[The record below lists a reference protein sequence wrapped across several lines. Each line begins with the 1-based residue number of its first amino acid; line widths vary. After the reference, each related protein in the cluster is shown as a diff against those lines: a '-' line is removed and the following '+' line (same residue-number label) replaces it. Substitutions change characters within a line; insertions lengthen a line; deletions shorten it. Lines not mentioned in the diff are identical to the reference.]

1 MPRTYKQPFKKKY
14 RNISPNNPK
23 PPPPSTV
30 SSTNNTGGIL
40 NGFMSNM
47 VQGFSFGTGV
57 QAAKEM
63 FSSGTLKEP
72 QYTPEYIPDNSS
84 NYCIEI
90 KKKLDECNA
99 SMQYDC
105 TFLSDLMRQ
114 KCVE

>member
-14 RNISPNNPK
+14 RNISPNNST
-23 PPPPSTV
+23 PPPPSTRPNT
-30 SSTNNTGGIL
+30 TNAGGIF

-63 FSSGTLKEP
+63 FSTSSHQEKP
-72 QYTPEYIPDNSS
+72 QYTLENSN

-90 KKKLDECNA
+90 KNRLDECNA

>member
-1 MPRTYKQPFKKKY
+1 MPRTYKQPFKQRF
-14 RNISPNNPK
+14 RNIAPK
-23 PPPPSTV
+23 NSKAPPPKKLST
-30 SSTNNTGGIL
+30 TTNTGGIF

-63 FSSGTLKEP
+63 FSTSSHQQEP
-72 QYTPEYIPDNSS
+72 KYTTENNS

-90 KKKLDECNA
+90 KNKLDDCNS

-105 TFLSDLMRQ
+105 TFLNDLMRE
-114 KCVE
+114 KCLE

>member
-1 MPRTYKQPFKKKY
+1 MPRMYKQPFKKKY
-14 RNISPNNPK
+14 RNISPNNHK
-23 PPPPSTV
+23 PPPPSTGP
-30 SSTNNTGGIL
+30 STNNTGGIF

-63 FSSGTLKEP
+63 FGLGTSKEP
-72 QYTPEYIPDNSS
+72 QYIPDNSS

-90 KKKLDECNA
+90 KKRMDECSA

-105 TFLSDLMRQ
+105 TFLNDLMRQ